1 MTLGGGSAMERSDR
15 KFHDAIRRAELYS
28 GERLDQSCHFKSYQ
42 PGDVGL
48 EHCDTVKSE
57 RQEFISWAG
66 NEDPALTLLTVV
78 SPRSAWVLKYS

>member
-57 RQEFISWAG
+57 RQEFTRARGG
-66 NEDPALTLLTVV
+66 NV
-78 SPRSAWVLKYS
+78 SSSRHSGVQQENLSRAC